1 MLIKIRGLRQVHTQ
15 YKKVPFIFRQRDY
28 VTYVKN
34 EMNEVRRLMSVFKI
48 RTEEDIAEDERKQR
62 ELEELHLQDLLRKQQ
77 ILQLEQE
84 LTQAGVD
91 LNRKNA
97 SEDEYEEI
105 EEIDPKSLLSPLR
118 VVP

>member
-1 MLIKIRGLRQVHTQ
+1 
-15 YKKVPFIFRQRDY
+15 
-28 VTYVKN
+28 
-34 EMNEVRRLMSVFKI
+34 
-48 RTEEDIAEDERKQR
+48 
-62 ELEELHLQDLLRKQQ
+62 
-77 ILQLEQE
+77 LQLEQE

-91 LNRKNA
+91 LNPKNA